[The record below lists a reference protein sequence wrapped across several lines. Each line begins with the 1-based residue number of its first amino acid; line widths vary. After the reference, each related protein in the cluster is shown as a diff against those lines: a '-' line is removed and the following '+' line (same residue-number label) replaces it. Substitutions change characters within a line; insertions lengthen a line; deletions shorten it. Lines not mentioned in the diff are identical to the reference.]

1 MIAEF
6 NVYGVFV
13 PALLIFA
20 IIAFALLLALR
31 YAFDVAGLYRFVWH
45 RPLFDSALFII
56 LFGAVAAL
64 AESAIGIF
72 RHLLPGIVV

>member
-20 IIAFALLLALR
+20 IIAFSLVLALR
-31 YAFDVAGLYRFVWH
+31 YVLDFAGLYRFVWH
-45 RPLFDSALFII
+45 RPLFDFALFII
-56 LFGAVAAL
+56 LFGAVTAL
-64 AESAIGIF
+64 AEPVIGIF
-72 RHLLPGIVV
+72 RRLLPGIVV